1 MRFTAFLS
9 PGNRRCTTPEHRKV
23 CQYGSMIA
31 FILRVVI
38 NALALAAAAWI
49 LPGITVTAAPASDAT
64 LGLVLA
70 YLVVGLVFGLVN
82 AVVRPIV
89 SLLSMPITCLTLGLF
104 TLVINAA
111 MLMLTSWLTQYLPF
125 GLHVDKFF
133 WDAIIGALVIS
144 LISAVMGWIAP
155 KKQR

>member
-1 MRFTAFLS
+1 M
-9 PGNRRCTTPEHRKV
+9 

-38 NALALAAAAWI
+38 NALALAAAAWV
-49 LPGITVTAAPASDAT
+49 LPGITVTAAPSSDET

-133 WDAIIGALVIS
+133 WDAIIGALIIS
-144 LISAVMGWIAP
+144 IISALMGWVAP
-155 KKQR
+155 AKR

>member
-1 MRFTAFLS
+1 MGL
-9 PGNRRCTTPEHRKV
+9 
-23 CQYGSMIA
+23 MIA
-31 FILRVVI
+31 FIFRVVI

-49 LPGITVTAAPASDAT
+49 IPGITVSAAPSSDQT
-64 LGLVLA
+64 LGTVLA

-111 MLMLTSWLTQYLPF
+111 MLMLTSWLTQYLPM
-125 GLHVDKFF
+125 GLNVDTFF
-133 WDAIIGALVIS
+133 WDAVLGALIIS
-144 LISAVMGWIAP
+144 IISALMGWMTP
-155 KKQR
+155 SKR

>member
-1 MRFTAFLS
+1 
-9 PGNRRCTTPEHRKV
+9 
-23 CQYGSMIA
+23 MIA

-38 NALALAAAAWI
+38 NALALAAAAWV
-49 LPGITVTAAPASDAT
+49 LPGITVSPAPASDAT
-64 LGLVLA
+64 LGLVIA

-111 MLMLTSWLTQYLPF
+111 MLMLTSWLTQYLPM
-125 GLHVDKFF
+125 GLHVDNFF
-133 WDAIIGALVIS
+133 WDAILGALIISIVSTVI
-144 LISAVMGWIAP
+144 GWLTPARR
-155 KKQR
+155 QG